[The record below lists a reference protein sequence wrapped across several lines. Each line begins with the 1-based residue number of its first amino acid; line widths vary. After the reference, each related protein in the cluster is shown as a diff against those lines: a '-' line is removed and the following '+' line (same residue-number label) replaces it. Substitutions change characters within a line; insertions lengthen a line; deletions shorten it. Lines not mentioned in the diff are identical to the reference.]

1 MSANVVGLLFGTCF
15 GFVMAWARL
24 SDPAVIGRMLRLQEF
39 DVFLLMGCAVA
50 VAAVGVR
57 LLRAAGARALVTR
70 EPIAWKVEPPQRRHI
85 LGSMLFGVG
94 WSVAGTC
101 PGPVAVMIGQG
112 RLAGVVVG
120 AGLLLGVSAQGVFS
134 RRRKPHAVPTAAA
147 STAGRERFV

>member
-1 MSANVVGLLFGTCF
+1 MSANLVGLLFGVAF

-57 LLRAAGARALVTR
+57 LLRAAGARALVTQ
-70 EPIAWKVEPPQRRHI
+70 EPIAWNVERPQRHHI
-85 LGSMLFGVG
+85 LGSLVFGVG
-94 WSVAGTC
+94 WSIAGTC

-112 RLAGVVVG
+112 RLEGLVIV
-120 AGLLLGVSAQGVFS
+120 AGLLLGVSAQGALS
-134 RRRKPHAVPTAAA
+134 RRRRSQTVPIVAAPV
-147 STAGRERFV
+147 GI